1 MNLYLA
7 ALKTAWSW
15 LYIIPHGQKGS
26 SSDAIH
32 NDNNRKL
39 PSSPAASKSS
49 DTHTQ
54 SILVGIHPHT
64 LTTDGLAD
72 AGAGRH
78 SWGRRDR
85 RTFYTCREERH
96 LMGIF
101 HVKLALQCVWVS
113 YQSNCNHAR
122 YIPTGVTNTLLLLS
136 PITHVYTPASAQ
148 ENPFLIRS

>member
-1 MNLYLA
+1 MA
-7 ALKTAWSW
+7 KKEALVMQFIMIT
-15 LYIIPHGQKGS
+15 IE
-26 SSDAIH
+26 
-32 NDNNRKL
+32 KL
-39 PSSPAASKSS
+39 PSSPAASKCS

-54 SILVGIHPHT
+54 SILVSIHLHS
-64 LTTDGLAD
+64 LTVNGLAA

-113 YQSNCNHAR
+113 YQSNCNHVC
-122 YIPTGVTNTLLLLS
+122 YIPTGVTNTLLLS
-136 PITHVYTPASAQ
+136 PITHVCTPASTQ
-148 ENPFLIRS
+148 ENPILMRS